1 MMKEYLSFEGLS
13 HFLDN
18 LAGKFSVI
26 GHKHTK
32 SEITDFNELNVTVS
46 DDNSG
51 NVVISFGNE

>member
-1 MMKEYLSFEGLS
+1 MKEYLSFEGLS
-13 HFLDN
+13 YFFDN
-18 LAGKFSVI
+18 LVEKFSLI

-32 SEITDFNELNVTVS
+32 SEITDYSEFNMTVS